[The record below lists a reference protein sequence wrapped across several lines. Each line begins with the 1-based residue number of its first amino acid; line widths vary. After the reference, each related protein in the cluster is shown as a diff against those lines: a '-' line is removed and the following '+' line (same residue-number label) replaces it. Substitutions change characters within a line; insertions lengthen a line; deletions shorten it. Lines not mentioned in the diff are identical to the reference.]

1 MFRTFRGRAIEFLI
15 IANALMF
22 LLSFALPD
30 MARSLALTPAFVL
43 SRPWTLLTSM
53 FLHSGLEHIFLNML
67 FGVFMFGQYLQR
79 LIGEREFLKVYFA
92 GGIAA
97 GLFYVAM
104 SLALNIPP
112 PYSSA
117 VGASGAVFAVIGAL
131 VVLRPNM
138 ELYVYFLFPVKLWV
152 FALLYLAYS
161 VVAIPTMM
169 GGGTA
174 ITAHVGGLLAGLIM
188 GKMYMNKVYEPP
200 QYTYVRYY

>member
-1 MFRTFRGRAIEFLI
+1 MLGMARGRAIEYLI

-22 LLSFALPD
+22 LLSYAFVDIAH
-30 MARSLALTPAFVL
+30 SLALTPALIL

-53 FLHSGLEHIFLNML
+53 FLHSGFEHIFLNMF
-67 FGVFMFGQYLQR
+67 FGIFMFGQYLQR
-79 LIGEREFLKVYFA
+79 LIGEREFLKVYFV

-97 GLFYVAM
+97 GLFYVAL
-104 SLALNIPP
+104 SLGLSIPP

-138 ELYVYFLFPVKLWV
+138 ELYVYFLFPVKLWI
-152 FALLYLAYS
+152 FAVLYLVCS
-161 VVAIPTMM
+161 LFAIPTMM
-169 GGGTA
+169 CGGTA